1 MENFG
6 TTFRKLRTYKGMTL
20 KYVTLGITSV
30 SLLSKFERNECELTF
45 PNFNK
50 LLQRINVTLDEFM
63 YIHNQYKRDNLNE
76 YISLLRNHYIN
87 RDISEI
93 KKLLNQE
100 MKKPYDLIDSRLNIT
115 MIKSILADLTGESVE
130 AEDIDYLTNYLWSV
144 EYWHEYELTLYGN
157 TLHMLP
163 VDSVILLSKEIFNK
177 GHLYTRLLNYRR
189 DLYGIIFNTLSICI
203 ENRRFDDAQYF
214 LNMVN
219 NSKPSEQFI
228 FEKMLCKF
236 WHGILLISIG
246 KHKEGKGICNEFLSF
261 LHLTESQGSHS
272 LYSNYM
278 NDIIKKNEQ
287 KTH

>member
-6 TTFRKLRTYKGMTL
+6 ATFRKLRTYKGMTL
-20 KYVTLGITSV
+20 KYVTQGITSV

-45 PNFNK
+45 PNFIK
-50 LLQRINVTLDEFM
+50 LLQRINVTVDEFM
-63 YIHNQYKRDNLNE
+63 YVHNQYKRDNFRE
-76 YISLLRNHYIN
+76 FVSLLRKNYTQGN
-87 RDISEI
+87 VDAI
-93 KKLLNQE
+93 KSLLNLE
-100 MKKPYDLIDSRLNIT
+100 MQKPYDLIDSRLNIT

-130 AEDIDYLTNYLWSV
+130 EENIEYLTNYLWTV
-144 EYWHEYELTLYGN
+144 DYWHEYELTLYGN

-163 VDSVILLSKEIFNK
+163 VESVILLSKEIFNK

-189 DLYGIIFNTLSICI
+189 DMYGVIFNTIGICI
-203 ENRRFDDAQYF
+203 EKRRFDDAQYF
-214 LNMVN
+214 LTMIN

-236 WHGILLISIG
+236 WQGLLFISVGKEEEGIN
-246 KHKEGKGICNEFLSF
+246 ICNEFLSF
-261 LHLTESQGSHS
+261 LQMTDSLGSHS
-272 LYSNYM
+272 LHENYM